1 MSGNMSVPAEGS
13 KPPLFLRI
21 GFWACT
27 GIAVAVVIRRLVALA
42 APPSSSPPGLAAL
55 DGAFSNHAALI
66 LAHILP
72 ALLFVILVPIALLRK
87 TPRAA
92 WAEQLLFPLGAVVG
106 ITAYAMSQ
114 YSIGGWVER
123 SAVLF
128 FNTLFL
134 ISLFQAFRYQ
144 KRGEPALKR
153 KWLLRAIIVLL
164 GIATTRPVIGIFFT
178 TSRLTHLTPSQF
190 FGIAFW
196 IGFSINTIIG
206 EIWIGRR
213 SDP

>member
-1 MSGNMSVPAEGS
+1 MSNDISITAERS
-13 KPPLFLRI
+13 RPPLFIRI
-21 GFWACT
+21 GFWVCT
-27 GIAVAVVIRRLVALA
+27 VIAVLVVIRRLVALA
-42 APPSSSPPGLAAL
+42 APPSSPPAGLGAL
-55 DGAFSNHAALI
+55 DGAFASHAGLT

-87 TPRAA
+87 TPRLA
-92 WAEQLLFPLGAVVG
+92 WAEQLLFPVGAVVG

-134 ISLFQAFRYQ
+134 ISLLQAFRYQ
-144 KRGEPALKR
+144 KRGELSLKR
-153 KWLLRAIIVLL
+153 KWLSRAIIVLL
-164 GIATTRPVIGIFFT
+164 GIATTRPVMGVLFA
-178 TSRLTHLTPSQF
+178 TSRFTHLTPNQF

-206 EIWIGRR
+206 KIWLGRK

>member
-1 MSGNMSVPAEGS
+1 
-13 KPPLFLRI
+13 
-21 GFWACT
+21 
-27 GIAVAVVIRRLVALA
+27 VAFA
-42 APPSSSPPGLAAL
+42 APPSSSPPDLAAL
-55 DGAFSNHAALI
+55 DRAFSNHAALT

-106 ITAYAMSQ
+106 ITAYAVSQ

-144 KRGEPALKR
+144 KRGELPLKR

-178 TSRLTHLTPSQF
+178 TSRLTHLTPNQLFRHCFLDWF
-190 FGIAFW
+190 FYQ
-196 IGFSINTIIG
+196 
-206 EIWIGRR
+206 R
-213 SDP
+213 DPR